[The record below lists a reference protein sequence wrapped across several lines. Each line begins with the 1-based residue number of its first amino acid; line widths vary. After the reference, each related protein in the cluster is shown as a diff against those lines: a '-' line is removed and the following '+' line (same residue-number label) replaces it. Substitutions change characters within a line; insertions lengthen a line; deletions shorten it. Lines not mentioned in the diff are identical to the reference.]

1 LDRITSDYNR
11 YNNLYKSH
19 SITKQQYE
27 QALAAKLET
36 EVKYVFRAATKSKR
50 VSKNQLL
57 LPNQKFQVSKPKL
70 LPILKSKGATGC
82 RKIKSYLHRCNCCN

>member
-27 QALAAKLET
+27 QALAAKLEVST
-36 EVKYVFRAATKSKR
+36 AATKSKR

-57 LPNQKFQVSKPKL
+57 LPNQKFQV
-70 LPILKSKGATGC
+70 
-82 RKIKSYLHRCNCCN
+82 N

>member
-1 LDRITSDYNR
+1 VQSASGKYWICKIRLDRITSDYNR

-36 EVKYVFRAATKSKR
+36 ED
-50 VSKNQLL
+50 
-57 LPNQKFQVSKPKL
+57 
-70 LPILKSKGATGC
+70 
-82 RKIKSYLHRCNCCN
+82 